1 MSKIYTLVVNTN
13 ADDFYPVFS
22 SSNRGFFDHVV
33 SLLRP
38 SEHDGNEDCFLI
50 SIEKLLEHF
59 KHQTEII
66 EKLVV
71 NHDYPECPD
80 WDVVNIPYFK
90 PEEYGRKIQS
100 MVSYFEEELKTGCE
114 CVTGLV
120 FTSINIDKEEN

>member
-59 KHQTEII
+59 KHQTEVV

-80 WDVVNIPYFK
+80 WDVIDIPYFK
-90 PEEYGRKIQS
+90 PEEYGREIQS
-100 MVSYFEEELKTGCE
+100 VVTYFEKELKTGCK

-120 FTSINIDKEEN
+120 FTSINADKEV

>member
-22 SSNRGFFDHVV
+22 SSNRGFFDHVT
-33 SLLRP
+33 SLLRDD
-38 SEHDGNEDCFLI
+38 SDNRNENCFSI

-59 KHQTEII
+59 KHQKEIV
-66 EKLVV
+66 EELVV

-80 WDVVNIPYFK
+80 WDVIDIPYFK

-100 MVSYFEEELKTGCE
+100 MVAYFEEELKTGCE